1 MNKIKK
7 FFKLIDHKDEEISFL
22 KFIGKKIYKETFLYN
37 VSQLEGTNISILK
50 RDSITKK
57 HYIIVE
63 RFLSEKE
70 GDETVIVEK
79 MLEQFSSQK
88 DVITFLK
95 ENGYESIQQN
105 KKDKEHYIKMEN
117 SLFWK
122 FFKNLQNKIEV

>member
-117 SLFWK
+117 SLF
-122 FFKNLQNKIEV
+122 